1 MNPDENSY
9 HGRLAD
15 RDLDKLLAAA
25 NKDLLAHIEAAA
37 DLTPTLIA
45 ITTHDSPPGPAK
57 DSKAP
62 HSYPRAQMSGRYVHG
77 SHHGEPGADTDLRSS
92 SGLVLTA
99 YKPSELASIKTAIS
113 TATRGSFLARLWHW
127 RYETGLAAGV
137 LLATLLMW
145 STLGLTGLIVVAT
158 ALAIGA
164 AAVAWPPS
172 RRRIIARVW
181 CVITPHRVRTG
192 CTLQPESD
200 QERAASDRAVHD
212 AHRARRASAPGCR
225 VGTCPGSDRGPQHPD
240 GRVLGQRRPR
250 PRERPHSQIVEL
262 EVIRRSAAPRRP
274 TPLTPP
280 PRPPF
285 GKLRKLTRGSSK
297 GKDETRLELILV

>member
-62 HSYPRAQMSGRYVHG
+62 HSHPRAQMSGRYVHG
-77 SHHGEPGADTDLRSS
+77 SHHGEPEADTDLRSS

-145 STLGLTGLIVVAT
+145 STLGLTGPIVVAT

-192 CTLQPESD
+192 CTLARVQTRNGRLPIVLYTTPTELG
-200 QERAASDRAVHD
+200 ERVLLW
-212 AHRARRASAPGCR
+212 CR
-225 VGTCPGSDRGPQHPD
+225 VGIVPQDLIAARSILTAACWASDV
-240 GRVLGQRRPR
+240 RVLVNDQ
-250 PRERPHSQIVEL
+250 HSQIVEL
-262 EVIRRSAAPRRP
+262 EVIRRSAA
-274 TPLTPP
+274 TPSADAADTSAQTAI
-280 PRPPF
+280 R
-285 GKLRKLTRGSSK
+285 
-297 GKDETRLELILV
+297 ETEETD